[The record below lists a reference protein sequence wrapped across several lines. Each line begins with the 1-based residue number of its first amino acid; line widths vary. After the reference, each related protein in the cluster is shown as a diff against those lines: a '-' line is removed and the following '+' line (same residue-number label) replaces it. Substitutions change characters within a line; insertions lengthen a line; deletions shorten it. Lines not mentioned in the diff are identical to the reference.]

1 MDLYEA
7 LKDGTSA
14 DELVA
19 TFTKELEAAKA
30 KLKEE
35 TEAERMLSYHRSCLA
50 DAIYGYISALTGAET
65 LSFTIPEIEKEL
77 KGVEKD
83 LGPVLTLLSSF
94 VEPKEEDY
102 KFFETESKTKTDGDI
117 IAEFI
122 KSLK

>member
-35 TEAERMLSYHRSCLA
+35 TEAEQVAQYRSELA
-50 DAIYGYISALTGAET
+50 KAVYDYLSALSGFEIP
-65 LSFTIPEIEKEL
+65 SFTIADIEKEL
-77 KGVEKD
+77 KDIEKE
-83 LGPVLTLLSSF
+83 LAPVFTLLSGFQSA
-94 VEPKEEDY
+94 KEEAH
-102 KFFETESKTKTDGDI
+102 KFFKTKSKTKTDGDI